1 MSAQPAAT
9 QSEIMRGSSDC
20 GQRRQAG
27 MSAITPPA
35 RATRRNGVLVF
46 EHQESQLP
54 ELWKKGIRALM
65 IQCCEQYPSISV
77 DEDVLGG
84 VPHIRDSRVSV
95 DYVLDGIYVLGS
107 IKSVARKYSHITETQ
122 VRDAV
127 GYAQTFM
134 ELVCEPYQA
143 DD

>member
-1 MSAQPAAT
+1 MSTQPAAK
-9 QSEIMRGSSDC
+9 QVEITSGSLDY
-20 GQRRQAG
+20 GQRHQIG
-27 MSAITPPA
+27 FPVIMSPA
-35 RATRRNGVLVF
+35 RAMRRNGVLVF

-54 ELWKKGIRALM
+54 GLWEKDVRALM
-65 IQCCEQYPSISV
+65 IECCKQYPSISV
-77 DEDVLGG
+77 DENVLGG
-84 VPHIRDSRVSV
+84 VPHIRGSRVSV
-95 DYVLDGIYVLGS
+95 DYILDGIYVLGS
-107 IKSVARKYSHITETQ
+107 IKSVARKYSHLTETQ